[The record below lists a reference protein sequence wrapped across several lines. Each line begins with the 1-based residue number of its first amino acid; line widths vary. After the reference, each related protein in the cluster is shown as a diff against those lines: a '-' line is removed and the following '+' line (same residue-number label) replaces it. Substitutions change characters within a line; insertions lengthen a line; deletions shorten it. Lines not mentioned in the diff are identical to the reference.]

1 MRIRLGILGAA
12 AAALTILPACSYFVA
27 TTGKEDVKKMDDK
40 MAKEPEKRTTPYD
53 DSLKQFGK
61 MLEAY
66 NISQVRVQSK
76 LISND
81 TASKTLPDDISK
93 MLSSAVN
100 KIGKQV
106 VYIPYDPN
114 YIKNELALGGNINRQ
129 LPQIVIEGAITEH
142 DKDIVSKNKGAEAEA
157 MAGLADGGAHYDT
170 DASVSRLA
178 MDLHLADYKKQAYF
192 PGVQAINAINI
203 TKDKQGWGV
212 AAYYMGC
219 GLSFNS
225 SVQSKQGEY
234 AAIRLLVELSVLEL
248 LGKYFDVPYWRCMP
262 GATPDQDMIER
273 LKDEFSQLSPNN
285 QYAYIKQYLFMHG
298 YGSIRLNTP
307 LTQEDVNLINSA
319 KGKYAASNNTEL
331 FMKLWETVPI
341 EESRDRVRAER
352 KRIEEEQAAAEQL
365 ARIKAQEAAALQQQ
379 QQQKQLEAQR
389 AAAIQQQQQS
399 QKQTVQAA
407 PVQQQTVQTSPAQ
420 QQTVQKEEPKTAP
433 KKNTPTGI
441 GAIKEDEW

>member
-1 MRIRLGILGAA
+1 MKIRLGILGAA
-12 AAALTILPACSYFVA
+12 AAALAILPACSYFVA
-27 TTGKEDVKKMDDK
+27 TTGKEDVKKMDEK

-61 MLEAY
+61 MLESY
-66 NISQVRVQSK
+66 NISPIRVQSK
-76 LISND
+76 IISND

-93 MLSSAVN
+93 MLSSAIN

-114 YIKNELALGGNINRQ
+114 YIKNELSLGGNINRQ

-225 SVQSKQGEY
+225 SIQSKQGEY

-262 GATPDQDMIER
+262 GAQPDNDMLER
-273 LKDEFSQLSPNN
+273 LKDEFSQLPPNN
-285 QYAYIKQYLFMHG
+285 QYAYLKQYLFLHG
-298 YGSIRLNTP
+298 YGNIRLNSP
-307 LTQEDVNLINSA
+307 LTQSDVDLINSA
-319 KGKYAASNNTEL
+319 RGKYAASNNTEL
-331 FMKLWETVPI
+331 FMKLWESVPL
-341 EESRDRVRAER
+341 EEARDRVRAEK
-352 KRIEEEQAAAEQL
+352 KRIEEEQLAAEQL
-365 ARIKAQEAAALQQQ
+365 ARIKAQEAATAQQA
-379 QQQKQLEAQR
+379 QQQKQIEAQR
-389 AAAIQQQQQS
+389 AAAAQQQVQPAPVQP
-399 QKQTVQAA
+399 QTVQKQAA
-407 PVQQQTVQTSPAQ
+407 PVQQQP
-420 QQTVQKEEPKTAP
+420 VQKEAPKAAP
-433 KKNTPTGI
+433 KKNAPTGI
-441 GAIKEDEW
+441 GSIKEDEW